1 MKTEMTKDLQ
11 KKVDKC
17 GSVLAAFRSQ
27 GGGGK
32 GLAAGGIMLLIF
44 GALFGIPLMFVKV
57 VGGVVV
63 LAVFAVPG
71 LAMLL
76 PGLAI
81 DKKRQ
86 AKYMEY
92 YQKETGYSLE
102 ELREADRELLR
113 SDAVKI
119 VCKTDRMG
127 GKQETAFMITEHYFL
142 SIWPVKGCYLR
153 KLDDI
158 VAAFYSDEIPGI
170 RGYRHNLF
178 IITKQDTRDNGV
190 KNEFTGKRYQGF
202 ENGQLVNQKNC
213 REICDEVISEMI
225 ARAPHII
232 TSQYIAV
239 KGVRHNLLSMDNWRQ
254 EWANI
259 LEEE

>member
-1 MKTEMTKDLQ
+1 MKAEMTKDLQ
-11 KKVDKC
+11 KKVDKY

-32 GLAAGGIMLLIF
+32 GLAAGGIMLMICGL
-44 GALFGIPLMFVKV
+44 LFGIPLMFVKV
-57 VGGVVV
+57 IGGLVV

-76 PGLAI
+76 PGLAM
-81 DKKRQ
+81 DRKRQ
-86 AKYMEY
+86 AGFMEY
-92 YQKETGYSLE
+92 YQKETGYSPE
-102 ELREADRELLR
+102 ELQEADRELLR
-113 SDAVKI
+113 GDAVKI
-119 VCKTDRMG
+119 VCKTDRNG
-127 GKQETAFMITEHYFL
+127 GRPETAFMITEHYFL

-158 VAAFYSDEIPGI
+158 VAAFYSDGVPGI
-170 RGYRHNLF
+170 GGYRHNLF
-178 IITKQDTRDNGV
+178 VITRQDTRENGV
-190 KNEFTGKRYQGF
+190 ENVFTGKRYQGF

-213 REICDEVISEMI
+213 REICDEVIAEMV

-239 KGVRHNLLSMDNWRQ
+239 KGVRYNLLSMDNWQRDW
-254 EWANI
+254 ENI
-259 LEEE
+259 LED